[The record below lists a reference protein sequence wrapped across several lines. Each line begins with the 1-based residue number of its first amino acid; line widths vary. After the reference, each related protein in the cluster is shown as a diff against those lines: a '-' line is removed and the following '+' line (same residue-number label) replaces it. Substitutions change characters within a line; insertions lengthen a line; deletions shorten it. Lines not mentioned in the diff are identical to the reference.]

1 MSHVQKILAVEPLV
15 HMMLFQYA
23 DQFAFV
29 GLEVLTGIILVI
41 LLKFFNVEKTVP
53 LKQAEIKAM

>member
-1 MSHVQKILAVEPLV
+1 
-15 HMMLFQYA
+15 MMLFQYA